1 MNRLRRKL
9 HSQSG
14 AALLLAILMFL
25 LCIMVASSVLAAAA
39 SNAGKIKSNRIEQQK
54 YMTLTSAVQLI
65 CDDLETATYEAEYE
79 KYEWTAVGEAD
90 GGAGDGGAGGGE
102 AGGGEAG
109 GEQQYFHIKQI
120 SGDCSNQQLKEQI
133 PLGKWLDHIFF
144 GAGGAGYEALAES
157 TDDTY
162 ISECYLKVT
171 LPDNLK
177 GYPYKDES
185 SPQAIYQVDKTV
197 TVWVKI
203 DPATYN
209 ITLTAWLG
217 DVDYDPADPVKVTA
231 ELTAEK
237 DPAPFINPQGTGAEL
252 PTFFTDSTNPTAL
265 PPATETNNPI
275 TVTKTSTEGTK
286 TIATFTTIIKET
298 LTSKWKLNWI
308 KKGE

>member
-25 LCIMVASSVLAAAA
+25 LCIMVASSILAAAA

-65 CDDLETATYEAEYE
+65 CDDLETATYRAEYE
-79 KYEWTAVGEAD
+79 KYEWTEV
-90 GGAGDGGAGGGE
+90 GE
-102 AGGGEAG
+102 AGGGGETG
-109 GEQQYFHIKQI
+109 GEKQYFHIKLK
-120 SGDCSNQQLKEQI
+120 SGDCDNKLKEQI
-133 PLGKWLDHIFF
+133 PLGKWLNYLFL
-144 GAGGAGYEALAES
+144 GAAGDGYEIPENS
-157 TDDTY
+157 TDATY
-162 ISECYLKVT
+162 TCDLIVT
-171 LPDNLK
+171 LPENLK
-177 GYPYKDES
+177 GYPYKDPS
-185 SPQAIYQVDKTV
+185 SPQAIYQVDQKV
-197 TVWVKI
+197 TVRVKM
-203 DPATYN
+203 DSTTQN

-217 DVDYDPADPVKVTA
+217 DGDYDSADPVKVTA
-231 ELTAEK
+231 ELTARKEPSIVI
-237 DPAPFINPQGTGAEL
+237 DPQGTGHAL
-252 PTFFTDSTNPTAL
+252 PTFFTEHTNPTAL
-265 PPATETNNPI
+265 PSATETNNPI